1 MSTYKKNFQM
11 QDKYNLVLSLFICAI
26 IPSLVVG
33 AAIMEFFIF
42 LSCILFFFLNSKRVG
57 LNYYKK
63 KFSIVFSLFCFF
75 LILSSLLSD
84 NLLNSLRNTI
94 FYFRFGV
101 LALIICYLLDNY
113 KKFKLLFFNSISIT
127 LIAVIVYSF
136 IQIFFLKN
144 SVNDDRISGLFGDE
158 LVQGSFLLRITPIFF
173 IFFFYNKTIFDKKY
187 FIFIFYLLLSLSL
200 AMIIFSGERSAV
212 FLSGICIF
220 LSFLFFKLNL
230 TKIFL
235 SSLLILTIL
244 VTTFY
249 INPKSKERII
259 DKTIN
264 QLFYE
269 YNNGALNVKKKMN
282 IFSEGHQDH
291 FEAGILIFKKNYI
304 LGIGVRNFRIE
315 CKNDEYKIVGRYYC
329 STHPHNTYIQL
340 LAETGLIGFL
350 FIMLFLSF
358 IFKKIYIFFKKDTNK
373 KKKLNI
379 TLASCFVVILINLFP
394 FVPTGS
400 FFNNWLSTLY
410 FIPVG
415 LLLHEIDNDTKAE

>member
-26 IPSLVVG
+26 IPSLVAG
-33 AAIMEFFIF
+33 AAVMEFFIF
-42 LSCILFFFLNSKRVG
+42 LSCILFFFFNFKKIG

-63 KFSIVFSLFCFF
+63 IFFIIFSLFCFF
-75 LILSSLLSD
+75 LILSSLSSD
-84 NLLNSLRNTI
+84 NPMNSLRNTI
-94 FYFRFGV
+94 FYFRFGI

-136 IQIFFLKN
+136 MQIFFLKN
-144 SVNDDRISGLFGDE
+144 FVADNRISGLFGDE
-158 LVQGSFLLRITPIFF
+158 LIQGSFLLRITPIFF
-173 IFFFYNKTIFDKKY
+173 IFFFYNKAIFNKKY
-187 FIFIFYLLLSLSL
+187 FIIIFYLLLTSSLML
-200 AMIIFSGERSAV
+200 IIFSGERSAI

-220 LSFLFFKLNL
+220 LSFLFFKLSFIR
-230 TKIFL
+230 IFL
-235 SSLLILTIL
+235 SSLLIFIIS
-244 VTTFY
+244 VSAFY
-249 INPKSKERII
+249 IYPKTKERVI
-259 DKTIN
+259 DKTID
-264 QLFYE
+264 QLFYAQDIE
-269 YNNGALNVKKKMN
+269 GNNIKKN
-282 IFSEGHQDH
+282 INFFSEGHQDH
-291 FEAGILIFKKNYI
+291 IETGILIFKKNYI

-315 CKNDEYKIVGRYYC
+315 CKNDEYKMVGKYYC

-340 LAETGLIGFL
+340 LAETGLIGFS
-350 FIMLFLSF
+350 FVVLFLLF
-358 IFKKIYIFFKKDTNK
+358 VFKEIYIFFKNSTNQ

-379 TLASCFVVILINLFP
+379 TLASCFVIILINLFP

-415 LLLHEIDNDTKAE
+415 LLLHEIDNDMKAE

>member
-1 MSTYKKNFQM
+1 MSTYKINFQM
-11 QDKYNLVLSLFICAI
+11 QDKYNFVLSLFICAI

-33 AAIMEFFIF
+33 AAVMEFFIF
-42 LSCILFFFLNSKRVG
+42 LSCILFFFLNFKKIG

-63 KFSIVFSLFCFF
+63 IFFIIFSLFCFF

-94 FYFRFGV
+94 FYFRFGI

-113 KKFKLLFFNSISIT
+113 KKFKLLFFNSIFIT

-144 SVNDDRISGLFGDE
+144 YVSDNRISGLFGDE

-173 IFFFYNKTIFDKKY
+173 IFFLYNKAIFYNKY
-187 FIFIFYLLLSLSL
+187 FIFIFYLLLSSSL
-200 AMIIFSGERSAV
+200 LLIIFSGERSAI

-220 LSFLFFKLNL
+220 LSFLFFKLNFI
-230 TKIFL
+230 KIFL
-235 SSLLILTIL
+235 SSLLILIIS
-244 VTTFY
+244 VSAFY
-249 INPKSKERII
+249 IYPKSKVRVI
-259 DKTIN
+259 DKTIS
-264 QLFYE
+264 QLFYVQDVRGK
-269 YNNGALNVKKKMN
+269 NIKKN
-282 IFSEGHQDH
+282 INFFSEGHQDH
-291 FEAGILIFKKNYI
+291 METGIMIFKKNYI

-315 CKNDEYKIVGRYYC
+315 CKNDEYKIVGKYYC

-340 LAETGLIGFL
+340 LAETGLIGFS
-350 FIMLFLSF
+350 FIMLFLLF
-358 IFKKIYIFFKKDTNK
+358 VFKEIHMFFKNSKNQ

-379 TLASCFVVILINLFP
+379 TLASCFVIILINLFP

-400 FFNNWLSTLY
+400 FFNNWLSTVY

-415 LLLHEIDNDTKAE
+415 LLLHEIDHDMKAE

>member
-1 MSTYKKNFQM
+1 
-11 QDKYNLVLSLFICAI
+11 L
-26 IPSLVVG
+26 
-33 AAIMEFFIF
+33 
-42 LSCILFFFLNSKRVG
+42 
-57 LNYYKK
+57 
-63 KFSIVFSLFCFF
+63 
-75 LILSSLLSD
+75 
-84 NLLNSLRNTI
+84 
-94 FYFRFGV
+94 
-101 LALIICYLLDNY
+101 
-113 KKFKLLFFNSISIT
+113 
-127 LIAVIVYSF
+127 
-136 IQIFFLKN
+136 
-144 SVNDDRISGLFGDE
+144 
-158 LVQGSFLLRITPIFF
+158 
-173 IFFFYNKTIFDKKY
+173 
-187 FIFIFYLLLSLSL
+187 
-200 AMIIFSGERSAV
+200 
-212 FLSGICIF
+212 
-220 LSFLFFKLNL
+220 
-230 TKIFL
+230 
-235 SSLLILTIL
+235 
-244 VTTFY
+244 Y

-269 YNNGALNVKKKMN
+269 YNKGVLYEKKKMN

-358 IFKKIYIFFKKDTNK
+358 IFKKIYIFFKKDTNN

-415 LLLHEIDNDTKAE
+415 LLLHEIDNDTEAK

>member
-200 AMIIFSGERSAV
+200 VMIIFSGERSAV

>member
-1 MSTYKKNFQM
+1 MSTYKKKFQM
-11 QDKYNLVLSLFICAI
+11 QDKYNLILSLFICAI

-33 AAIMEFFIF
+33 AAVMEFFIF
-42 LSCILFFFLNSKRVG
+42 LSCILFFFLNSKKVG
-57 LNYYKK
+57 LKYYKK
-63 KFSIVFSLFCFF
+63 DFFIVFSLFCFF

-127 LIAVIVYSF
+127 LITVIVYSF

-144 SVNDDRISGLFGDE
+144 FIYDNRISGLFGDE
-158 LVQGSFLLRITPIFF
+158 LIQGSFLLRTIPIFF
-173 IFFFYNKTIFDKKY
+173 IFFFYNEKLFNKK
-187 FIFIFYLLLSLSL
+187 FFVFSFYILLLLSLV
-200 AMIIFSGERSAV
+200 MIILSGERAAI
-212 FLSGICIF
+212 FLAGICIF
-220 LSFLFFKLNL
+220 LSLLFFKLNF

-235 SSLLILTIL
+235 SSLLILIISASVL
-244 VTTFY
+244 Y
-249 INPKSKERII
+249 IYPQSKERVI
-259 DKTIN
+259 DRTIEE
-264 QLFYE
+264 LFFQHNTRE
-269 YNNGALNVKKKMN
+269 HNVKKKIN

-291 FEAGILIFKKNYI
+291 METAILIFKKNYI
-304 LGIGVRNFRIE
+304 LGVGVRNFRIE
-315 CKNDEYKIVGRYYC
+315 CKNDEYKIVGKYYC

-350 FIMLFLSF
+350 FIVFFLFFVL
-358 IFKKIYIFFKKDTNK
+358 KKINIFFKKDTNSK
-373 KKKLNI
+373 KKTNI
-379 TLASCFVVILINLFP
+379 TLASCFVIILINLFP

-410 FIPVG
+410 YIPIG
-415 LLLHEIDNDTKAE
+415 LLLYEIDKDMKAE

>member
-26 IPSLVVG
+26 IPSLVIG
-33 AAIMEFFIF
+33 AAVMEFFIF
-42 LSCILFFFLNSKRVG
+42 LSCILFFFLNSKKVG

-63 KFSIVFSLFCFF
+63 NFFIAFSLFCFF

-84 NLLNSLRNTI
+84 NLLNSLRNTL
-94 FYFRFGV
+94 FYFRFGI

-113 KKFKLLFFNSISIT
+113 KKFKLLFFNSTSIT
-127 LIAVIVYSF
+127 LIVVIVYSF

-144 SVNDDRISGLFGDE
+144 SVSEERISGLFGDE

-173 IFFFYNKTIFDKKY
+173 IFFFYNKAIFDKKY
-187 FIFIFYLLLSLSL
+187 FIFIFYLLLSSSL
-200 AMIIFSGERSAV
+200 LLIIFSGERSAI

-235 SSLLILTIL
+235 SSLLILIIS
-244 VTTFY
+244 VSAFY
-249 INPKSKERII
+249 IYPKSKERVIN
-259 DKTIN
+259 KTIS
-264 QLFYE
+264 QLFYKQDILGK
-269 YNNGALNVKKKMN
+269 NTKKKLHV
-282 IFSEGHQDH
+282 FSEGHQDH
-291 FEAGILIFKKNYI
+291 IETAILIFKKNYI
-304 LGIGVRNFRIE
+304 FGIGVRNFRIE
-315 CKNDEYKIVGRYYC
+315 CKKDEYKIVGKYYC
-329 STHPHNTYIQL
+329 TTHPHNTYIQL
-340 LAETGLIGFL
+340 LAETGLIGFS
-350 FIMLFLSF
+350 FIVLFLSF
-358 IFKKIYIFFKKDTNK
+358 IFKNIYIFFKKNTNK
-373 KKKLNI
+373 KKQLNI
-379 TLASCFVVILINLFP
+379 ILASCFVVILINLFP

-415 LLLHEIDNDTKAE
+415 LLLHEIDNDIRTE

>member
-200 AMIIFSGERSAV
+200 VMIIFSGERSAV

-340 LAETGLIGFL
+340 LAETGLIGFS
-350 FIMLFLSF
+350 FVVLFLLF
-358 IFKKIYIFFKKDTNK
+358 VFKEIYIFFKNSTNQ

-379 TLASCFVVILINLFP
+379 TLASCFVIILVNLFP

-415 LLLHEIDNDTKAE
+415 LLLHEIDNDMKAE